1 MKLESDNQLRKLTN
15 KYYAA
20 IMNENCHY
28 KWQWSNLQGKLV
40 VEIDQCEKIFIML
53 SFIYEKE
60 VYKDICVFYYV
71 L

>member
-1 MKLESDNQLRKLTN
+1 MKLESDNQLRKLAN

-53 SFIYEKE
+53 SFIYEKGFIKIY
-60 VYKDICVFYYV
+60 VYFIMF

>member
-40 VEIDQCEKIFIML
+40 VEISMWKN
-53 SFIYEKE
+53 IYYAI
-60 VYKDICVFYYV
+60 VYLWKRG